1 MLQGYLGNWS
11 LESPVGADSHLQSDA
26 RVANCSLCGC
36 SLNQNKEIA
45 QVMNLVCWYDN
56 LRTPLK
62 MFYTSSIKDIKALLH
77 LLLSQNRTRKS
88 DCKGILSNQTCVV
101 TAYAL
106 MKFILFIFPFTNFA
120 TVFHTKWQIVKN
132 KKRFRGVFFFLQ
144 NFTVLFGICSHL
156 ISC

>member
-88 DCKGILSNQTCVV
+88 DCKGILSNQTCCNSLRINEVHLV
-101 TAYAL
+101 HFSFYKL
-106 MKFILFIFPFTNFA
+106 CNCL
-120 TVFHTKWQIVKN
+120 
-132 KKRFRGVFFFLQ
+132 
-144 NFTVLFGICSHL
+144 SHQMAN
-156 ISC
+156 C